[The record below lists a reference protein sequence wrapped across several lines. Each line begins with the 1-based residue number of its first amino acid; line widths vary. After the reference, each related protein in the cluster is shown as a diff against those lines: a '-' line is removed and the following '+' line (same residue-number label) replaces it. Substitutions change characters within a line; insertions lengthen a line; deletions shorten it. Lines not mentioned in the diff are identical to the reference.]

1 MFCNRA
7 CLMTCNARSGSILAS
22 YIGLGRRKRLNR
34 KERRAEE
41 KLKRTGTTTAPA
53 AQEADIFAAA
63 FQAHQAGRF
72 DAAAQLY
79 GQVLA
84 ANPRHADSLNLLGAV
99 TLKQGDAKA
108 AIDLIGRAIALDATA
123 STYRYNLGMSLEAA
137 GQLEEAAEAFRQ
149 AIARQPDYVDALY
162 NLAITLGT
170 LERHDEAVTAYRRV
184 LDIAPTHVNA
194 LNNLG
199 ATLTQLERMDE
210 AASCYHAAIA
220 LNSQSAEPH
229 FNLAKL
235 LQEQGVPEK
244 AVSHY
249 ETAIKLKPDFLDAL
263 SNLGNT
269 LLALGRR
276 DESVAAYTQA
286 LAIKPDFAAAYVNLA
301 TALRAQQR
309 LQEALAACEAA
320 LRLQPDLAAAHV
332 NLGMMLQA
340 LGRLNEAAAALE
352 EGIRLAP
359 EEQVAAAHTSL
370 ILNMHYQGTVSE
382 AEIFAA
388 AQRFAAHIAV
398 PANTHFKNLPEPGR
412 RLRIGYV
419 SGDFNQHPVGF
430 FLSPVL
436 ANHDPESVE
445 IYAYSNNTQND
456 WMTQQLRALCTQ
468 WRNLAGMSDRA
479 AALLIAADDI
489 DILVDLS
496 GHTGNNRLQTFARKP
511 APVQLSWLGFWGTTG
526 LPTIDYV
533 LSDATTIPKG
543 DESHYSETVF
553 RLPDSRFCYAPPH
566 QAPAPA
572 TTPPY
577 VKNGYITFGS
587 FNNLSKIGPDVIQLW
602 ARVLQQTPTARLL
615 LKWASLADG
624 AMRQNLFNAFASH
637 GISPEQMILRAASP
651 HDEMLAEY
659 GDMDIALDPFPFSGG
674 LTSCEA
680 LWMSVPVVTLP
691 GSRSVSRQ
699 TQGFLR
705 SIGLPELVAPSADEY
720 VRIATDLAADHPR
733 LSELRRTLRRRM
745 AASPL
750 CDGYVFTR
758 NLEAAYRTMWE
769 NWCRK
774 AACP

>member
-1 MFCNRA
+1 
-7 CLMTCNARSGSILAS
+7 MTCSARSSSILAS

-63 FQAHQAGRF
+63 FQAHQAGQF

-99 TLKQGDAKA
+99 MLRQGDAKA
-108 AIDLIGRAIALDATA
+108 AIDLIGRAIALNATT
-123 STYRYNLGMSLEAA
+123 STYHYNLGMSFGAA
-137 GQLEEAAEAFRQ
+137 GQLEGAAEAFRQ
-149 AIARQPDYVDALY
+149 AIARQPNYVDALY
-162 NLAITLGT
+162 NLAITLGA
-170 LERHDEAVTAYRRV
+170 LERQDEAVTAYRQV
-184 LDIAPTHVNA
+184 LDIDPTHVNA

-199 ATLTQLERMDE
+199 ATLTKLERMDE
-210 AASCYHAAIA
+210 AASCYRTAIA
-220 LNSQSAEPH
+220 LNPQSPEPH
-229 FNLAKL
+229 FNLGKL
-235 LQEQGVPEK
+235 LQEQGNPEE
-244 AVSHY
+244 AVSYY
-249 ETAIKLKPDFLDAL
+249 EAALKLKPDFLDAL

-269 LLALGRR
+269 LLALGRL
-276 DESVAAYTQA
+276 DETVAAYTQA
-286 LAIKPDFAAAYVNLA
+286 LAIKPDFATAYVNLA
-301 TALRAQQR
+301 TALRAKQR
-309 LQEALAACEAA
+309 LQEAVAACEAA
-320 LRLQPDLAAAHV
+320 LRLQPDLAMAHV

-359 EEQVAAAHTSL
+359 EEQAAAAHTGL

-388 AQRFAAHIAV
+388 AQRFAAHIAI

-436 ANHDPESVE
+436 ANHDPDSVE
-445 IYAYSNNTQND
+445 IYAYSNNSQND
-456 WMTQQLRALCTQ
+456 WMTQQLRALCAQ
-468 WRNLAGMSDRA
+468 WRNVAGMSDRA
-479 AALLIAADDI
+479 AACLIAADDI

-496 GHTGNNRLQTFARKP
+496 GHTGNSRLKIFARKP

-533 LSDATTIPKG
+533 LSDITTIPEG
-543 DESHYSETVF
+543 EDAYYSEAVF
-553 RLPDSRFCYAPPH
+553 RLPDSRFCYGPPPY
-566 QAPAPA
+566 APAPA
-572 TTPPY
+572 AVPPCLKSGY
-577 VKNGYITFGS
+577 VTFGS

-602 ARVLQQTPTARLL
+602 ARVLQHTPTARLL
-615 LKWASLADG
+615 LKWGSLADD

-637 GISPEQMILRAASP
+637 GIGSERLILRAASP
-651 HDEMLAEY
+651 HHEMLTEY

-699 TQGFLR
+699 TQGFLHA
-705 SIGLPELVAPSADEY
+705 IGLPELVASSADEY
-720 VRIATDLAADHPR
+720 VRIATDLSADHPR
-733 LSELRRTLRRRM
+733 LSDLRRTLRRRM

-769 NWCRK
+769 NWCQTT
-774 AACP
+774 AST